1 MEFIRNALGTGFF
14 AALVF
19 VLGALAGPSMWRWI
33 CTKLPWSK

>member
-19 VLGALAGPSMWRWI
+19 VVGALTGPSMWRWI
-33 CTKLPWSK
+33 NAKLPWSK